1 LRQLFGTQFAAS
13 AVAES
18 FRNRI
23 AFRRRQAVP
32 DECLSLILG
41 NTEAFAVKIPQSQA
55 RLGDAVFPSAPIPF
69 QRLGH
74 VLGYATAFFK
84 AKPEKILSSG
94 MSQVGGFAKELGG
107 LFVVLRD
114 SFTLK

>member
-1 LRQLFGTQFAAS
+1 MRQLFTTQFAAS
-13 AVAES
+13 AVAEG

-41 NTEAFAVKIPQSQA
+41 NTEPFAVKITQREA
-55 RLGDAVFPSAPIPF
+55 RLGDTVFPSAPIPL
-69 QRLGH
+69 QRFGH
-74 VLGYATAFFK
+74 VLGHATAFFK
-84 AKPEKILSSG
+84 AEPEKILSAG
-94 MSQVGGFAKELGG
+94 MSQFGGFAKELGG